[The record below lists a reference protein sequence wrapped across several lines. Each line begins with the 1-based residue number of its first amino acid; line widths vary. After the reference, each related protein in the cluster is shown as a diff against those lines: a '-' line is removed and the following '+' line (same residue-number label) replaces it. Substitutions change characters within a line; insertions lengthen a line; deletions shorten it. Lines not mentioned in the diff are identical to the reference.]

1 MTVEP
6 IFIWSGM
13 LSVIIGMLS
22 YMFTMLVRKVQE
34 LQERLVNTREMY
46 STKEDLKDMKLDFH
60 HDIKQIIDQL
70 KTLNEKIDNLKI
82 QKITFKKGG
91 TKLPRDSS

>member
-1 MTVEP
+1 MTIEP

-22 YMFTMLVRKVQE
+22 YMFTTLVKKVQD
-34 LQERLVNTREMY
+34 LQQRLVDTRETY
-46 STKEDLKDMKLDFH
+46 ATKLEMKDMKQDFH
-60 HDIKQIIDQL
+60 QDIKQILDQL

-82 QKITFKKGG
+82 Q
-91 TKLPRDSS
+91 P

>member
-6 IFIWSGM
+6 IFIWSGL

-22 YMFTMLVRKVQE
+22 YMFTTLVKKVQE
-34 LQERLVNTREMY
+34 LQERLVDTRETY
-46 STKEDLKDMKLDFH
+46 ATKIEMKDMKQDFH
-60 HDIKQIIDQL
+60 QDIKQILDQL

-82 QKITFKKGG
+82 QH
-91 TKLPRDSS
+91 

>member
-1 MTVEP
+1 MTIEP

-70 KTLNEKIDNLKI
+70 KALNEKVDNLKI
-82 QKITFKKGG
+82 QK
-91 TKLPRDSS
+91 

>member
-1 MTVEP
+1 MTIEP

-22 YMFTMLVRKVQE
+22 YMFTTLVKKVQE
-34 LQERLVNTREMY
+34 LQQRLVDTRETY
-46 STKEDLKDMKLDFH
+46 ATKVELKDMKQDFH
-60 HDIKQIIDQL
+60 QDIKQILDQL

-82 QKITFKKGG
+82 QH
-91 TKLPRDSS
+91 

>member
-6 IFIWSGM
+6 IFIWSGL

-22 YMFTMLVRKVQE
+22 YMFTTLMKKVQE
-34 LQERLVNTREMY
+34 LQERLVDTRETY
-46 STKEDLKDMKLDFH
+46 ATKMEMKDMKQDFH
-60 HDIKQIIDQL
+60 QDIKQILDQL

-82 QKITFKKGG
+82 QH
-91 TKLPRDSS
+91 

>member
-6 IFIWSGM
+6 IFIWSGL

-22 YMFTMLVRKVQE
+22 YMFTTLVKKVQE
-34 LQERLVNTREMY
+34 LQQRLVDTRETY
-46 STKEDLKDMKLDFH
+46 ATKLEMKDMKQDFH
-60 HDIKQIIDQL
+60 QDIKQILDQL

-82 QKITFKKGG
+82 QH
-91 TKLPRDSS
+91 

>member
-6 IFIWSGM
+6 IFIWSGL

-70 KTLNEKIDNLKI
+70 KALNEKVDNLKI
-82 QKITFKKGG
+82 QK
-91 TKLPRDSS
+91 

>member
-6 IFIWSGM
+6 IFIWSGL

-22 YMFTMLVRKVQE
+22 YMFTTLVKKVQD
-34 LQERLVNTREMY
+34 LQQRLVDTRETY
-46 STKEDLKDMKLDFH
+46 ATKLEMKDMKQDFH
-60 HDIKQIIDQL
+60 QDIKQILDQL

-82 QKITFKKGG
+82 QH
-91 TKLPRDSS
+91 

>member
-6 IFIWSGM
+6 IFIWSGL

-22 YMFTMLVRKVQE
+22 YMFTTLVKKVQE
-34 LQERLVNTREMY
+34 LQERLVDTRETY
-46 STKEDLKDMKLDFH
+46 ATKVEMKDMKQDFH
-60 HDIKQIIDQL
+60 QDIKQILDQL

-82 QKITFKKGG
+82 QH
-91 TKLPRDSS
+91 

>member
-1 MTVEP
+1 MTIEP

-22 YMFTMLVRKVQE
+22 YMFTTLVKKVQE
-34 LQERLVNTREMY
+34 LQQRLVDTRETY
-46 STKEDLKDMKLDFH
+46 ATKLEMKDMKQDFH
-60 HDIKQIIDQL
+60 QDIKQILDQL

-82 QKITFKKGG
+82 QH
-91 TKLPRDSS
+91 

>member
-6 IFIWSGM
+6 IFIWSGL

-22 YMFTMLVRKVQE
+22 YMFTTLVKKVQE
-34 LQERLVNTREMY
+34 LQQRLVDTRETY
-46 STKEDLKDMKLDFH
+46 ATKVEMKDMKQDFH
-60 HDIKQIIDQL
+60 QDIKQILDQL

-82 QKITFKKGG
+82 
-91 TKLPRDSS
+91 

>member
-1 MTVEP
+1 MTIER

-22 YMFTMLVRKVQE
+22 YMFTTLVKKVQD
-34 LQERLVNTREMY
+34 LQQRLVDTRETY
-46 STKEDLKDMKLDFH
+46 ATKLEMKDMKQDFH
-60 HDIKQIIDQL
+60 QDIKQILDQL

-82 QKITFKKGG
+82 QH
-91 TKLPRDSS
+91 

>member
-1 MTVEP
+1 MTIEP

-22 YMFTMLVRKVQE
+22 YMFTTLVKKVQD
-34 LQERLVNTREMY
+34 LQQRLVDTRETY
-46 STKEDLKDMKLDFH
+46 ATKVELKDMKQDFH
-60 HDIKQIIDQL
+60 QDIKQILDQL

-82 QKITFKKGG
+82 QH
-91 TKLPRDSS
+91 

>member
-6 IFIWSGM
+6 IFIWSGL

-22 YMFTMLVRKVQE
+22 YMFTTLVKKVQE
-34 LQERLVNTREMY
+34 LQQRLVDTRETY
-46 STKEDLKDMKLDFH
+46 ATKVELKDMKQDFH
-60 HDIKQIIDQL
+60 QDIKQILDQL

-82 QKITFKKGG
+82 QH
-91 TKLPRDSS
+91 

>member
-1 MTVEP
+1 MTIEP
-6 IFIWSGM
+6 IFIWSGL

-34 LQERLVNTREMY
+34 LQERLVNTRESY
-46 STKEDLKDMKLDFH
+46 ATKVELKDMKQDFH
-60 HDIKQIIDQL
+60 QDIKQILDQL

-82 QKITFKKGG
+82 QH
-91 TKLPRDSS
+91 

>member
-6 IFIWSGM
+6 IFIWSGL

-22 YMFTMLVRKVQE
+22 YMFTTLVKKVQE
-34 LQERLVNTREMY
+34 LQQRLVDTRETY
-46 STKEDLKDMKLDFH
+46 ATKVEMKDMKQDFH
-60 HDIKQIIDQL
+60 QDIKQILDQL

-82 QKITFKKGG
+82 QH
-91 TKLPRDSS
+91 

>member
-6 IFIWSGM
+6 IFIWSGL

-22 YMFTMLVRKVQE
+22 YMFTTLVKKVQE
-34 LQERLVNTREMY
+34 LQERLVDTRETY
-46 STKEDLKDMKLDFH
+46 ATKVEMKDMKQDFH
-60 HDIKQIIDQL
+60 QDIKQILDQL

-82 QKITFKKGG
+82 QQ
-91 TKLPRDSS
+91 

>member
-6 IFIWSGM
+6 IFIWSGL

-22 YMFTMLVRKVQE
+22 YMFTTLVRKVQE
-34 LQERLVNTREMY
+34 LQERLVNTRESY
-46 STKEDLKDMKLDFH
+46 ATKIEMKDMKQDFH
-60 HDIKQIIDQL
+60 QDIKQILDQL

-82 QKITFKKGG
+82 KN
-91 TKLPRDSS
+91 

>member
-6 IFIWSGM
+6 IFIWSGL

-22 YMFTMLVRKVQE
+22 YMFTTLVRKVQE
-34 LQERLVNTREMY
+34 LQERLVNTRESY
-46 STKEDLKDMKLDFH
+46 ATKVELKDMKQDFH
-60 HDIKQIIDQL
+60 QDIKQILDQL

-82 QKITFKKGG
+82 KN
-91 TKLPRDSS
+91 